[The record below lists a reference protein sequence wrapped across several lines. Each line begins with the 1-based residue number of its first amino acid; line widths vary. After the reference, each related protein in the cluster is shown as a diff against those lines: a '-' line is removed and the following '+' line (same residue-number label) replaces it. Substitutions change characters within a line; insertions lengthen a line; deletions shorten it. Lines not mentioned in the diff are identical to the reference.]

1 MEEEYAAQD
10 LFQDVNTRLRDLQE
24 RNQLLK
30 DRILLVGKSMIEER
44 ERFSSELQT
53 LKKNIFVL
61 TEDNARL
68 KELLQRIAEQ
78 LPLSA
83 RKEELMIL
91 QRQFDLFRRPNHGDS

>member
-1 MEEEYAAQD
+1 MEDEYAAQD
-10 LFQDVNTRLRDLQE
+10 LFQDVNTRLRDLEE